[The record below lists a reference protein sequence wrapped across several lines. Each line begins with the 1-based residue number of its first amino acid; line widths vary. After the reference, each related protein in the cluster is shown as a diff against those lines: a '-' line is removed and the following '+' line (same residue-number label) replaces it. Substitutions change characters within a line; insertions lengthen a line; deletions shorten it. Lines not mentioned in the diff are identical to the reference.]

1 MRYKG
6 GLTKG
11 KSHAE
16 GGIKMKVASTGQNIE
31 VEGGEVIVN
40 KKNVADKTKLEFE
53 GEQKT
58 TCEILSDLNSRNGN
72 GVTLECDSVEGK
84 KYKHKEGGKL
94 AKEQKRYTVYAI
106 NDSGGYTIAP
116 ETFSNYNDALE
127 HYEYLSIDDVDESK
141 DKLKQNLKSL
151 IEDIIV
157 YDEEEDEE
165 EIIDSNFLKSEYI
178 KSANV
183 DTDEIIDE
191 IKDRVKEKYNIGYS
205 QYGSQY
211 QDIDVYDEMDE
222 DEIIGCV
229 QVRVADH
236 SQNPRNLSKS
246 SCEEKVSFVIANVDP
261 TANSFLPLGKEYYFK
276 SYQTVDEIWEEIVDI
291 IDERIDDVRDSYAK
305 GGKLPKKE
313 NMENNSDY
321 DTYLE
326 NKRIDLFAEY
336 GMKIAN
342 IKDLE
347 NSLGINRENMPQIR
361 SFAFNDFLEDL
372 DEDNIKYEYEL
383 VESKKLKPTQSQV
396 NVDKADKLTK
406 EFVDARFLIASND
419 DYILDGHHRW
429 YYGLKNDGIS
439 KVLRIDMPIRE
450 LIDYAKAF
458 DKTQYSDIYA
468 ETIFKQGGEVS
479 KVELFME
486 VREKL
491 VPSQQVAFLM
501 EIDDATEIMDMLS
514 NVVKAY
520 EDIPSLYKEEGKGY
534 NAVAYLHYFVGGVD
548 WWVTEYD
555 KSTGEMF
562 GLSNLNNEWNLGYF
576 NVSFFKNNDLSPLQK
591 PELDFYFKYQTINEI
606 LENVYPE
613 KVQPPVERYEQL
625 KSANQKMLVNGTKWQ
640 KLINDNSF
648 KNPFEK
654 VQAIEKMID
663 EKGENPDNYTVTE
676 KKFLTEYTGIG
687 GMEKYGAIPRDVGM
701 GKESDYGLMY
711 EFFTPDSLARMMWGL
726 AYKHSGNMQIK
737 DVLEPS
743 MGAGVFVGQAPLNV
757 NVDGY
762 DINKYCYMINKI
774 LYTEERFNFYHDS
787 FEKLFIQNNRSV
799 MGDVTPMYDLVIGNP
814 PYGTYQ
820 GKYSVLGNAKSE
832 KNYTKAVNFIDYF
845 ISRGLDLLRPNGL
858 LIYVI
863 GSLPVFGSLP
873 FLETEMKSS
882 KRKIMSKCDLVD
894 AYRLGTSMFEFTKV
908 DADIIVLRKK

>member
-40 KKNVADKTKLEFE
+40 KKNVADPTKLEFE

-84 KYKHKEGGKL
+84 KYKHE
-94 AKEQKRYTVYAI
+94 
-106 NDSGGYTIAP
+106 
-116 ETFSNYNDALE
+116 
-127 HYEYLSIDDVDESK
+127 
-141 DKLKQNLKSL
+141 
-151 IEDIIV
+151 
-157 YDEEEDEE
+157 
-165 EIIDSNFLKSEYI
+165 
-178 KSANV
+178 
-183 DTDEIIDE
+183 
-191 IKDRVKEKYNIGYS
+191 
-205 QYGSQY
+205 
-211 QDIDVYDEMDE
+211 
-222 DEIIGCV
+222 
-229 QVRVADH
+229 
-236 SQNPRNLSKS
+236 
-246 SCEEKVSFVIANVDP
+246 
-261 TANSFLPLGKEYYFK
+261 
-276 SYQTVDEIWEEIVDI
+276 
-291 IDERIDDVRDSYAK
+291 K
-305 GGKLPKKE
+305 GGKLPKDDTRLIIEVDYGSYTENIVVDKNNVEEVANYLMNDLSIYEATYVSGDMDFFEDNIKPKKTRRIQKILDWEKQAQNFEEEASYGTNWQKREILEKKANLFNEKAERGLSKVNANELVYYGYHYGTMDLIHTYLSIDYFADSRYGKRRFQPEKKEKEFKKGGKLPKE

-321 DTYLE
+321 DTYLD
-326 NKRIDLFAEY
+326 NKKIDLFAEY
-336 GMKIAN
+336 GVKISN

-361 SFAFNDFLEDL
+361 SFHFNDFLEQL
-372 DEDNIKYEYEL
+372 DEDNIKHSYEII
-383 VESKKLKPTQSQV
+383 ESKKLKPTQSQV

-419 DYILDGHHRW
+419 NYILDGHHRW
-429 YYGLKNDGIS
+429 YYGIKNDGIS
-439 KVLRIDMPIRE
+439 KVLRIDMPIDE

-458 DKTQYSDIYA
+458 DKTQYSDIYH
-468 ETIFKQGGEVS
+468 TSQFKKGGEIS
-479 KVELFME
+479 NIELFKE

-491 VPSQQVAFLM
+491 VPSQQVDFLM
-501 EIDDATEIMDMLS
+501 EMDDPTESRDMLS

-520 EDIPSLYKEEGKGY
+520 EDIPSLYEQDAKGY
-534 NAVAYLHYFVGGVD
+534 NAVAYLHYFVGGSD
-548 WWVTEYD
+548 WWITEYD
-555 KSTGEMF
+555 KSTGKMRGFVKLNGEWQNSEF
-562 GLSNLNNEWNLGYF
+562 GNIDS
-576 NVSFFKNNDLSPLQK
+576 SFFKENSLSPLQK

-606 LENVYPE
+606 LEKEYPAKVKPPILTYEDLKNATHETLGDKLKVLSIE
-613 KVQPPVERYEQL
+613 KTIG
-625 KSANQKMLVNGTKWQ
+625 GTDWQ
-640 KLINDNSF
+640 NLIEENSF

-654 VQAIEKMID
+654 VKAIERMID
-663 EKGENPDNYTVTE
+663 EKGENPNNYSVIE

-687 GMEKYGAIPRDVGM
+687 GMEKYGAKARDVGM
-701 GKESDYGLMY
+701 GKESDYGLLY
-711 EFFTPDSLARMMWGL
+711 EFFTPDSLCRIMWGL
-726 AYKHSGNMQIK
+726 AYKHSGDMEIK

-743 MGAGVFVGQAPLNV
+743 MGAGAFIGQAPINV

-774 LYTEERFNFYHDS
+774 LYTEERFKFYHDS
-787 FEKLFIQNNRSV
+787 FEKLFIKNNRSV

-820 GKYSVLGNAKSE
+820 GEYAVLGNAKSE
-832 KNYTKAVNFIDYF
+832 KKHTKADNFIDYF

-858 LIYVI
+858 LVYVI

>member
-1 MRYKG
+1 MKYKG

-16 GGIKMKVASTGQNIE
+16 GGIKMKVKSTGQNIE

-58 TCEILSDLNSRNGN
+58 TCEILSDLNSRNDN

-94 AKEQKRYTVYAI
+94 
-106 NDSGGYTIAP
+106 P
-116 ETFSNYNDALE
+116 
-127 HYEYLSIDDVDESK
+127 K
-141 DKLKQNLKSL
+141 D
-151 IEDIIV
+151 
-157 YDEEEDEE
+157 
-165 EIIDSNFLKSEYI
+165 
-178 KSANV
+178 
-183 DTDEIIDE
+183 
-191 IKDRVKEKYNIGYS
+191 
-205 QYGSQY
+205 
-211 QDIDVYDEMDE
+211 
-222 DEIIGCV
+222 
-229 QVRVADH
+229 
-236 SQNPRNLSKS
+236 
-246 SCEEKVSFVIANVDP
+246 
-261 TANSFLPLGKEYYFK
+261 
-276 SYQTVDEIWEEIVDI
+276 
-291 IDERIDDVRDSYAK
+291 
-305 GGKLPKKE
+305 

-321 DTYLE
+321 DTYLD

-342 IKDLE
+342 IKNLE

-361 SFAFNDFLEDL
+361 SFAFNDFLEQL
-372 DEDNIKYEYEL
+372 DEDNIKHSYEL
-383 VESKKLKPTQSQV
+383 IESKKLKPTQSQI
-396 NVDKADKLTK
+396 NVDKANQLTK

-429 YYGLKNDGIS
+429 YYGLQNDGIS
-439 KVLRIDMPIRE
+439 KVLRIEMPIRE
-450 LIDYAKAF
+450 LLDYAKAF
-458 DKTQYSDIYA
+458 DKSEFADIYH

-479 KVELFME
+479 NVELLEE
-486 VREKL
+486 VKEKL
-491 VPSQQVAFLM
+491 VPSQQVSFLM
-501 EIDDATEIMDMLS
+501 EMDDPIEVRDMLS
-514 NVVKAY
+514 NVVQAY
-520 EDIPSLYKEEGKGY
+520 QDIPSLYNQDGKGN

-555 KSTGEMF
+555 RSTGIMF
-562 GLSNLNNEWNLGYF
+562 GLSSLNNEWNLGYF
-576 NVSFFKNNDLSPLQK
+576 NVSFFKNNDLSPFQK
-591 PELDFYFKYQTINEI
+591 PELDFYFKYQTLNEI
-606 LENVYPE
+606 LENEYPE
-613 KVQPPVERYEQL
+613 KVQPPIERYEQL
-625 KSANQKMLVNGTKWQ
+625 KKANKEMLVGGTDWQ

-663 EKGENPDNYTVTE
+663 EKGENPDNYSVIE

-687 GMEKYGAIPRDVGM
+687 GMEKKYGAKARDVGM
-701 GKESDYGLMY
+701 GIEQDYGLLY
-711 EFFTPDSLARMMWGL
+711 EFFTPDSLARTMWGL
-726 AYKHSGNMQIK
+726 AYKHSGDMQIK

-743 MGAGVFVGQAPLNV
+743 MGAGVFCSQAPLNV

-762 DINKYCYMINKI
+762 DINKYCYTINKI

-787 FEKLFIQNNRSV
+787 FEKLFIKNNRSV

-820 GKYSVLGNAKSE
+820 GEYAVLGNAKSE
-832 KNYTKAVNFIDYF
+832 KKHTKANNFIDYF

-858 LIYVI
+858 LVYVI
-863 GSLPVFGSLP
+863 GHLPVFGSLP

-882 KRKIMSKCDLVD
+882 KRKIMLKCDLVD
-894 AYRLGTSMFEFTKV
+894 AYRLGTSMFEFTNV

>member
-1 MRYKG
+1 MKYKG

-16 GGIKMKVASTGQNIE
+16 GGIKMKVESTGQNIE

-58 TCEILSDLNSRNGN
+58 TCEILSDLNSRNDN

-94 AKEQKRYTVYAI
+94 
-106 NDSGGYTIAP
+106 P
-116 ETFSNYNDALE
+116 
-127 HYEYLSIDDVDESK
+127 
-141 DKLKQNLKSL
+141 KL
-151 IEDIIV
+151 
-157 YDEEEDEE
+157 
-165 EIIDSNFLKSEYI
+165 
-178 KSANV
+178 
-183 DTDEIIDE
+183 
-191 IKDRVKEKYNIGYS
+191 
-205 QYGSQY
+205 
-211 QDIDVYDEMDE
+211 
-222 DEIIGCV
+222 
-229 QVRVADH
+229 
-236 SQNPRNLSKS
+236 
-246 SCEEKVSFVIANVDP
+246 
-261 TANSFLPLGKEYYFK
+261 
-276 SYQTVDEIWEEIVDI
+276 
-291 IDERIDDVRDSYAK
+291 
-305 GGKLPKKE
+305 

-321 DTYLE
+321 DTYLD

-342 IKDLE
+342 IKNLE
-347 NSLGINRENMPQIR
+347 NSLGVNRENMPQIR
-361 SFAFNDFLEDL
+361 SFHFNDFLEQL
-372 DEDNIKYEYEL
+372 DEDNIKHSYEL
-383 VESKKLKPTQSQV
+383 IESKKLKPTQSQI

-429 YYGLKNDGIS
+429 YYGLQNDGIS

-450 LIDYAKAF
+450 LLDYAKAF
-458 DKTQYSDIYA
+458 NKTEFADIYH
-468 ETIFKQGGEVS
+468 ETIFEKGGEVS
-479 KVELFME
+479 NVELFKE

-491 VPSQQVAFLM
+491 VPRQQVGFLM
-501 EIDDATEIMDMLS
+501 EMDDPMESRDMLL

-520 EDIPSLYKEEGKGY
+520 QHIPSLYKQDGKGN
-534 NAVAYLHYFVGGVD
+534 NAVAYLHYFVGGID

-555 KSTGEMF
+555 RSTGKMF
-562 GLSNLNNEWNLGYF
+562 GLSNLNNDWTLGYF
-576 NVSFFKNNDLSPLQK
+576 DVSFFKDNELSPFQK

-606 LENVYPE
+606 LEKVYPE
-613 KVQPPVERYEQL
+613 KVQPPIERYEQI
-625 KSANQKMLVNGTKWQ
+625 KKANQGMLVRGTDWQ
-640 KLINDNSF
+640 KLIDANSF

-663 EKGENPDNYTVTE
+663 EKGENPDNYSVIE

-687 GMEKYGAIPRDVGM
+687 GMEKYGAKARDVGT
-701 GKESDYGLMY
+701 GKESDYGLLY
-711 EFFTPDSLARMMWGL
+711 EFFTPDSLCRMMWGL
-726 AYKHSGNMQIK
+726 AYKHSGSMQIK

-743 MGAGVFVGQAPLNV
+743 MGAGAFVGQAPLNV

-787 FEKLFIQNNRSV
+787 FEKLFIENNRSV

-820 GKYSVLGNAKSE
+820 GEYAVLGNAKSE
-832 KNYTKAVNFIDYF
+832 KKHTKADNFIDYF

-873 FLETEMKSS
+873 FLETKMKSS

>member
-16 GGIKMKVASTGQNIE
+16 GGIKMKVESTGQNIE

-40 KKNVADKTKLEFE
+40 KKNVADKTTLDFE

-58 TCEILSDLNSRNGN
+58 TCEILSDLNSRNDN

-94 AKEQKRYTVYAI
+94 
-106 NDSGGYTIAP
+106 P
-116 ETFSNYNDALE
+116 
-127 HYEYLSIDDVDESK
+127 
-141 DKLKQNLKSL
+141 KL
-151 IEDIIV
+151 
-157 YDEEEDEE
+157 
-165 EIIDSNFLKSEYI
+165 
-178 KSANV
+178 
-183 DTDEIIDE
+183 
-191 IKDRVKEKYNIGYS
+191 
-205 QYGSQY
+205 
-211 QDIDVYDEMDE
+211 
-222 DEIIGCV
+222 
-229 QVRVADH
+229 
-236 SQNPRNLSKS
+236 
-246 SCEEKVSFVIANVDP
+246 
-261 TANSFLPLGKEYYFK
+261 
-276 SYQTVDEIWEEIVDI
+276 
-291 IDERIDDVRDSYAK
+291 
-305 GGKLPKKE
+305 

-342 IKDLE
+342 IKNLE

-361 SFAFNDFLEDL
+361 SFAFNDFLEQL
-372 DEDNIKYEYEL
+372 DEDKIKHSYEL
-383 VESKKLKPTQSQV
+383 IESKKLKPTQSQV
-396 NVDKADKLTK
+396 NVDKANQLTK
-406 EFVDARFLIASND
+406 ELVNARFLIASND

-429 YYGLKNDGIS
+429 YYGLQNDGIS
-439 KVLRIDMPIRE
+439 KVLRVEMPIRE
-450 LIDYAKAF
+450 LLDYAKAF
-458 DKTQYSDIYA
+458 DKSEFSDIYH
-468 ETIFKQGGEVS
+468 ETIFEQGGEVS
-479 KVELFME
+479 NVELFME
-486 VREKL
+486 TRNKL
-491 VPSQQVAFLM
+491 VPSQQVGFLM
-501 EIDDATEIMDMLS
+501 EMEDPMESRDMLS

-520 EDIPSLYKEEGKGY
+520 KDIPSLYKQDDKGH

-555 KSTGEMF
+555 RSTGEMF
-562 GLSNLNNEWNLGYF
+562 GLSSLNDDWTLGYF

-591 PELDFYFKYQTINEI
+591 PELDFYFKYQTLNEI
-606 LENVYPE
+606 LEKVYPE
-613 KVQPPVERYEQL
+613 KVQPPIERYEQL
-625 KSANQKMLVNGTKWQ
+625 KKSNKGMLVGGTDWQ

-663 EKGENPDNYTVTE
+663 EKGENPDNYSVIE

-687 GMEKYGAIPRDVGM
+687 GMEKKYGAKARDVGM
-701 GKESDYGLMY
+701 GKESDYGLLY
-711 EFFTPDSLARMMWGL
+711 EFFTPDSLCRMMWGL
-726 AYKHSGNMQIK
+726 AYKHSGDMQIK

-743 MGAGVFVGQAPLNV
+743 MGAGAFIGQAPLNV

-762 DINKYCYMINKI
+762 DINKYCYIINKI
-774 LYTEERFNFYHDS
+774 IYTEERFNFYHES
-787 FEKLFIQNNRSV
+787 FEKLFIKNNRSV

-820 GKYSVLGNAKSE
+820 GEYAVLGNAKSE
-832 KNYTKAVNFIDYF
+832 KKHTKANNFIDYF

-863 GSLPVFGSLP
+863 GHLPVFGSLP

-882 KRKIMSKCDLVD
+882 KSKIMSKCDLVD

>member
-1 MRYKG
+1 MKYKG

-16 GGIKMKVASTGQNIE
+16 GGIKMKVESTGQNIE

-40 KKNVADKTKLEFE
+40 KKNVADKTTLEFE

-94 AKEQKRYTVYAI
+94 
-106 NDSGGYTIAP
+106 P
-116 ETFSNYNDALE
+116 
-127 HYEYLSIDDVDESK
+127 
-141 DKLKQNLKSL
+141 KL
-151 IEDIIV
+151 
-157 YDEEEDEE
+157 
-165 EIIDSNFLKSEYI
+165 
-178 KSANV
+178 
-183 DTDEIIDE
+183 
-191 IKDRVKEKYNIGYS
+191 
-205 QYGSQY
+205 
-211 QDIDVYDEMDE
+211 
-222 DEIIGCV
+222 
-229 QVRVADH
+229 
-236 SQNPRNLSKS
+236 
-246 SCEEKVSFVIANVDP
+246 
-261 TANSFLPLGKEYYFK
+261 
-276 SYQTVDEIWEEIVDI
+276 
-291 IDERIDDVRDSYAK
+291 
-305 GGKLPKKE
+305 

-342 IKDLE
+342 IKNLE

-361 SFAFNDFLEDL
+361 SFAFNDFLEQL
-372 DEDNIKYEYEL
+372 DEDNIKHSYEL
-383 VESKKLKPTQSQV
+383 IESKKLKPTQSQI
-396 NVDKADKLTK
+396 NIDKANQLTK

-429 YYGLKNDGIS
+429 YYGLQNDGIS
-439 KVLRIDMPIRE
+439 KVLRIEMPIRE
-450 LIDYAKAF
+450 LLDYAKAF
-458 DKTQYSDIYA
+458 DKTEFADIYH
-468 ETIFKQGGEVS
+468 ETIFEQGGEVS
-479 KVELFME
+479 NVELFME
-486 VREKL
+486 ARNKL
-491 VPSQQVAFLM
+491 VPSQQVGFLM
-501 EIDDATEIMDMLS
+501 EMEDPMESRDMLS

-520 EDIPSLYKEEGKGY
+520 KDIPSLYKQDGKGH

-555 KSTGEMF
+555 RSTGKMF
-562 GLSNLNNEWNLGYF
+562 GLSSLNDDWTLGYF

-591 PELDFYFKYQTINEI
+591 PELDFYFKYQTLNEI
-606 LENVYPE
+606 LEKVYPE
-613 KVQPPVERYEQL
+613 KVQPPIERYEQL
-625 KSANQKMLVNGTKWQ
+625 KKANQGMLVGGTDWQ
-640 KLINDNSF
+640 KLINENSF

-663 EKGENPDNYTVTE
+663 EKGENPNNYSVTE

-687 GMEKYGAIPRDVGM
+687 GMEQKYGAKARDVGM
-701 GKESDYGLMY
+701 GKESDYGLLY
-711 EFFTPDSLARMMWGL
+711 EFFTPDSLARTMWGL
-726 AYKHSGNMQIK
+726 AYKHSGDMQIK

-743 MGAGVFVGQAPLNV
+743 MGAGVFCSQAPLNV

-762 DINKYCYMINKI
+762 DINKYCYTINKI

-787 FEKLFIQNNRSV
+787 FEKLFIKNNRSV

-820 GKYSVLGNAKSE
+820 GEYAVLGNAKSE
-832 KNYTKAVNFIDYF
+832 KKHTKANNFIDYF

-863 GSLPVFGSLP
+863 GHLPVFGSLP